1 METLEQSDFV
11 EATSPVVKNYTLLK
25 TRSDDTSRGLEVI
38 GLDPVRH
45 SRTTNFGQT
54 LYHRADDVANA
65 FVPAYE
71 PNAPGCVL
79 GIDLALYRNAQS
91 EYVYD
96 VRPSRIALNLTC
108 FPLNARGAPARA
120 DTVPV
125 STQRFYYSDH
135 SHSGIARVDGSTVY
149 IPLERAQTLCM
160 AGALKRVTA
169 VHVKFRPGTPLEQG
183 RDQVRAI
190 WAQFRLDKQNAPD
203 SHLLDT
209 VTVETWKEYRR
220 AFIAPME
227 KEEVMLG
234 VMFGFVG
241 ITAVFIVF
249 VVFYMIVSHKTKDIG
264 VLKSVGTSSA
274 GVLSLFSGFATAVGV
289 SASCAG
295 ILAAWMFLRHINTI
309 ENWLYERFGWQL
321 WDRTIYAIGE
331 IPHRVDLG
339 MLAVIVCCAVAACQI
354 GALVPAYWA
363 ARLRPVETL
372 HGSSM

>member
-1 METLEQSDFV
+1 MGILERSDFV

-25 TRSDDTSRGLEVI
+25 TGSDDSSRGLEVV

-54 LYHRADDVANA
+54 LYHRADDVAEA
-65 FVPAYE
+65 FVPAYD

-149 IPLERAQTLCM
+149 IPLERAQALCM

-169 VHVKFRPGTPLEQG
+169 VHIKFRPGIPLEQG
-183 RDQVRAI
+183 RRQVRAL
-190 WAQFRLDKQNAPD
+190 WSQFRLDKQNAPD

-264 VLKSVGTSSA
+264 VLKSVGTSST

-289 SASCAG
+289 LASCAG

-331 IPHRVDLG
+331 IPHHIDLG

-372 HGSSM
+372 HSASM